1 MSAVEIMNVPEGG
14 LASFL
19 TSNLDEIE
27 DRVLAFGRKAGLNSF
42 DDVAQRMARF
52 GREGDDRMIHAKTGE
67 LVVSP
72 EILEENPELAQQLA
86 DSFANSDVDMNRY
99 IVGNEN
105 NSLNPMT
112 GQPEFFLKKIV
123 KGVKNFV
130 KGAVNV
136 VKKIAPVILPF
147 AINMIAPG
155 LGSIGSGALGAGLG
169 SLIQGKSFK
178 DSMKAALVGGAMGG
192 LSAGISGVMNNQG
205 FWEGVKSGLPDFMGY
220 SATPLPGVNQANA
233 LKDRISAKLG
243 GGASGLPPEQASG
256 GQFLGDAVSGV
267 QDAYG
272 SAKNYLMPNASE
284 LQAANYQKALKAI
297 PKGINLTDAQ
307 KLEMF
312 KAAAPGVVQQ
322 YGKLALAGTG
332 AAAALGAFDP
342 IPAEPIDIDG
352 FDPSDTAE
360 KRVSDSPEEYRVGI
374 PTNPPEYV
382 TLEDVMVG
390 SSQAPQ
396 YYIPPPMAPGLPP
409 AFALPQL
416 QLPTLAAQGGE
427 MVTNRQGMRNQALDA
442 AGFPRRSGYISGPG
456 TETSDDVPA
465 MLSDGEFVMT
475 ARAVRGLGNGSRE
488 QGVRKMYDMM
498 RAFEGG
504 VVS

>member
-155 LGSIGSGALGAGLG
+155 LGSIASGALGAGLG
-169 SLIQGKSFK
+169 SLVQGKSFK
-178 DSMKAALVGGAMGG
+178 DSMKAALMGGAMGG
-192 LSAGISGVMNNQG
+192 LSAGISGAMSGQG
-205 FWEGVKSGLPDFMGY
+205 FFKGVQAGLPQGFMGG
-220 SATPLPGVNQANA
+220 AGAPLPGVEGARDY
-233 LKDRISAKLG
+233 LGTKFG
-243 GGASGLPPEQASG
+243 GGVTGTEGTGS
-256 GQFLGDAVSGV
+256 FMGDAVGGV
-267 QDAYG
+267 KDAYG

-284 LQAANYQKALKAI
+284 LQAANYQKALNAI

-360 KRVSDSPEEYRVGI
+360 KRVSENPEEYRVGI

-382 TLEDVMVG
+382 TLEDVMMG

-427 MVTNRQGMRNQALDA
+427 MVTNRQGMRDQALDT